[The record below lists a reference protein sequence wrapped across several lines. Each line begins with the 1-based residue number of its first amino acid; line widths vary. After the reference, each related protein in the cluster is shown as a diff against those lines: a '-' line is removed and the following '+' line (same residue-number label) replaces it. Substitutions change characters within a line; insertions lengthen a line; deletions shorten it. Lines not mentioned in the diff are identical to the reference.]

1 MTEKAHKLLQ
11 RMRKQLNNPKRWDKI
26 LTDFNH
32 SMLDPGASCH
42 NRIARHRQSR
52 DGCNLLLGAR
62 AVLAS
67 SLSSAG
73 VARWSVISGSTYV
86 TCTDKSVWL

>member
-1 MTEKAHKLLQ
+1 MTEKAQKIFQ
-11 RMRKQLNNPKRWDKI
+11 RIRKRFNNPEKTDKI
-26 LTDFNH
+26 LGEFNH